1 MDTRLEKLL
10 NENFDEFMIE
20 IGREELLSREEELA
34 FITAAQEK
42 GLECEEADR
51 LEKANLR
58 FVVGLS
64 ARYQNR
70 GLSLAELITMGAE
83 ELRRSILSYDLNKD
97 TKFIGHFVAL
107 LRVCF
112 EDAISNN
119 NDIKRKM
126 LVRELHMR
134 EYYNEEIDDYNTAF
148 SFVVDF
154 DRKRYTVGELFC
166 DCTYSI
172 DEVERYIVKYLMART
187 EHDESKLYWQMV
199 ENSQLNKET
208 EKITKIQD
216 E

>member
-20 IGREELLSREEELA
+20 IHRELLSREDELA

-58 FVVGLS
+58 FVVSLS

-97 TKFIGHFVAL
+97 TIFIRHLVAL

-112 EDAISNN
+112 EDAILKV
-119 NDIKRKM
+119 KR
-126 LVRELHMR
+126 
-134 EYYNEEIDDYNTAF
+134 
-148 SFVVDF
+148 
-154 DRKRYTVGELFC
+154 
-166 DCTYSI
+166 
-172 DEVERYIVKYLMART
+172 
-187 EHDESKLYWQMV
+187 
-199 ENSQLNKET
+199 
-208 EKITKIQD
+208 
-216 E
+216 

>member
-20 IGREELLSREEELA
+20 IHRELLSREDELA

-58 FVVGLS
+58 CVVSLS
-64 ARYQNR
+64 AQYQNR

-83 ELRRSILSYDLNKD
+83 GLKEAALTYDLNGD
-97 TKFIGHFVAL
+97 TKFLNHAVPVM
-107 LRVCF
+107 RKYF
-112 EDAISNN
+112 EEAISKN
-119 NDIKRKM
+119 NDIKRMM